1 MTRKTGFAVL
11 MAAVVL
17 CCCVLNFYQTPAV
30 AQRRTGGQPPFANA
44 VEQRIQMINHL
55 AEIKELL
62 KEQNALLKEQ
72 LALLR
77 SGNLKVVVTESQQ
90 R

>member
-1 MTRKTGFAVL
+1 MS
-11 MAAVVL
+11 
-17 CCCVLNFYQTPAV
+17 
-30 AQRRTGGQPPFANA
+30 RRTGWALLLAINILGYCMLSLTEKPAAAQRATGGEPPFANA

-62 KEQNALLKEQ
+62 KEQNALF
-72 LALLR
+72 R
-77 SGNLKVVVTESQQ
+77 SGDLQVVIGEKKQ